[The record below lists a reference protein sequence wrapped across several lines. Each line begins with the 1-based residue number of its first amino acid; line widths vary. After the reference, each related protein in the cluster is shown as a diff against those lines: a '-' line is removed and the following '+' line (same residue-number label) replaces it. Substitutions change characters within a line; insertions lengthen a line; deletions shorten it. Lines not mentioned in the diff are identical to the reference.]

1 MLTISV
7 FLLLNAYNAT
17 FIVTSEVICTKL
29 TIIMPLNSA
38 NKKKI
43 FNDPVYGFISI
54 PDELHFDLIEHPY
67 FQRLRRIKQLGLT
80 HLVYPGALHTRFH
93 HSLGTMHLMQQSIHL
108 LRNKGYVISDQ
119 EKQAASLAILLHD
132 IGHGPYSHTL
142 ENTIIEGTTH
152 EQLSRIFI
160 QKLNE
165 ETSGALDEA
174 LTVFDGSHPKKFLSE
189 LVSSQLDMDRMDY
202 LKRDSFFTGVTEGNI
217 NADRLLAMLEVVD
230 NELAIQAKGI
240 YSVEKFIVARRLM
253 YWQVYLH
260 KTVLSAEHMLMNALL
275 RAREIADQL
284 KYNTPEPFYYFL
296 PKQEKQQD
304 FVYQPKTLQ
313 QYSQLDDFDVFS
325 ALKSWRRH
333 PDKVLS
339 MLSDGLV
346 NRKLF
351 KVVITDKAFDE
362 TLLEDLL
369 HTISKYTGLDK
380 SQAKY
385 LLITGKTANHAYH
398 PQQAH
403 INIVYKDGSIK
414 DISEASDQLNISV
427 LSHPV
432 TKYFLCFPKDI
443 PLNFKQSS
451 IS

>member
-1 MLTISV
+1 MPSNSV
-7 FLLLNAYNAT
+7 
-17 FIVTSEVICTKL
+17 
-29 TIIMPLNSA
+29 

-93 HSLGTMHLMQQSIHL
+93 HSLGTMHLMQQAIQL
-108 LRNKGYVISDQ
+108 LRNKGYAISDQ

-142 ENTIIEGTTH
+142 ENTIIQGISH
-152 EQLSRIFI
+152 EQMSRVLI
-160 QKLNE
+160 QNLNT
-165 ETSGALDEA
+165 ETSGLLDEA
-174 LTVFDGSHPKKFLSE
+174 LAIFDGNHPKKFLSK

-275 RAREIADQL
+275 RAREIVDQL
-284 KYNTPEPFYYFL
+284 KAITPEPLYYFL
-296 PKQEKQQD
+296 PKQEKQLD
-304 FVYQPKTLQ
+304 FVVQPQAML
-313 QYSQLDDFDVFS
+313 QYSRLDDFDVFS
-325 ALKSWRRH
+325 ALKSWSRH

-339 MLSDGLV
+339 MLSEGIV

-362 TLLEDLL
+362 TLLENLL
-369 HTISKYTGLDK
+369 DAIVKHTGLNTTESKYLM
-380 SQAKY
+380 
-385 LLITGKTANHAYH
+385 ITGKTANHAYH
-398 PQQAH
+398 PQQAR

-443 PLNFKQSS
+443 PLVKIKNNLLKDLYRY
-451 IS
+451 